1 MFTKRGQINASTLS
15 LDSLSMENHL
25 EEGGSD
31 TDSSHFETA
40 TPLVAKHYFQFYHQ
54 AVADVRES
62 PVNLGLWFLSALF
75 LAAVEI
81 VISIFGFNKFKFENF
96 CTVDGSFQLGSDWD
110 YFAISDFFRVNIA
123 TGDLTFTQAKVI
135 DTTWDLVRPGPD
147 WCLGSIML
155 EELIFA
161 SQIVGRGGQATLSLI
176 TWKVFAKYA
185 AMCMTIRPITFAT
198 YRVLFTDNGPSISST
213 MSLLHD
219 FIKFKGLAS
228 KLASTFLIY
237 SILLALAFSTLVGSA
252 TGYTTLNEAFVQ
264 AYDDN
269 LVPISSFAYPRDNMA
284 FYYSRDKVKFP
295 WEYSNRTYLKDDI
308 EQRGVCVPVKDV
320 S

>member
-1 MFTKRGQINASTLS
+1 MFANRGQIKASTLS

-25 EEGGSD
+25 EEGDSD

-54 AVADVRES
+54 AVADIRES
-62 PVNLGLWFLSALF
+62 PVNLGVWFLSALF

-81 VISIFGFNKFKFENF
+81 VISTFGFAKFKFENF
-96 CTVDGSFQLGSDWD
+96 CTVDGSFQLGLERDI
-110 YFAISDFFRVNIA
+110 FAISDFFRVNIA
-123 TGDLTFTQAKVI
+123 TGNLTFTQAKVV
-135 DTTWDLVRPGPD
+135 DTTWDLVRPRPALFYAA
-147 WCLGSIML
+147 WWLSSIML

-213 MSLLHD
+213 ASLLHD

-237 SILLALAFSTLVGSA
+237 SILFALAFSTLAGSA
-252 TGYTTLNEAFVQ
+252 TGYTPLNEAFVQ
-264 AYDDN
+264 AYDGN
-269 LVPISSFAYPRDNMA
+269 LVPTSSFAQLQDDME
-284 FYYSRDKVKFP
+284 FP
-295 WEYSNRTYLKDDI
+295 WEYSNRTYPKDDI
-308 EQRGVCVPVKDV
+308 ERRGVCVPVKNV